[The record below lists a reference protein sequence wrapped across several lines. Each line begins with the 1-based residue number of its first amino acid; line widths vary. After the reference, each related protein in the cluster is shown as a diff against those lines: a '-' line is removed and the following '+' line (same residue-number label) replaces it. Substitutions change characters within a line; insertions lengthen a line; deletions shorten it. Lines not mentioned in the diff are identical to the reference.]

1 MKHSEKNNPTKKK
14 ATPTL
19 LYAAA
24 AFFALFALWG
34 VAYAYVGNPFL
45 VPSLKDT
52 FASLKQILADKQFYA
67 AYFHTFSRV
76 LQAFFI
82 SFLPALALAV
92 LSYLYAPVRKITA
105 IFVSA
110 LRSLPTMAVLLMI
123 LVWSTPNTAPVIVA
137 FLALFP
143 LLYTGVLSALFSVD
157 DRYKSVCAV
166 YKVPV
171 YKQIFQMYLPQIL
184 PPVLRESAG
193 ALSFSLKLVVSAEIM
208 ANTFKS
214 IGGWMQDSKI
224 YLDMPRLFALT
235 LLVVFTGLLLE
246 TLGNLIALAAERR
259 TK

>member
-1 MKHSEKNNPTKKK
+1 MNKTQEKKTIKK
-14 ATPTL
+14 TVTSTL
-19 LYAAA
+19 LFAAA

-34 VAYAYVGNPFL
+34 AAYAIVGNPYL

-52 FASLKQILADKQFYA
+52 FSAMGKILTEKQFYT
-67 AYFHTFSRV
+67 AYFQTFFRV

-82 SFLPALALAV
+82 SFIPALALSVAA
-92 LSYLYAPVRKITA
+92 YLYSPVRKIA
-105 IFVSA
+105 SVFVSA
-110 LRSLPTMAVLLMI
+110 LRALPTMAVLLMI
-123 LVWSTPNTAPVIVA
+123 LVWSTPKKAPVIVA

-157 DRYKSVCAV
+157 ERYKSVCTV
-166 YKVPV
+166 YKVPLF
-171 YKQIFQMYLPQIL
+171 KQIFGMYLPQIF
-184 PPVLRESAG
+184 PSVLRESAG

-214 IGGWMQDSKI
+214 VGGLMQDSKI

-235 LLVVFTGLLLE
+235 LLVVITGLILE
-246 TLGNLIALAAERR
+246 TLGNLIALAADRR

>member
-1 MKHSEKNNPTKKK
+1 MKQSKKNDIIKKSV
-14 ATPTL
+14 TSTL

-24 AFFALFALWG
+24 AFIALFALWG

-52 FASLKQILADKQFYA
+52 FVSLKQILAEKQYYT
-67 AYFHTFSRV
+67 AYFHTFNRV

-82 SFLPALALAV
+82 SFLPALALAIP
-92 LSYLYAPVRKITA
+92 SYLYTPVRKITS

-110 LRSLPTMAVLLMI
+110 LRSLPTMAILIMI
-123 LVWSTPNTAPVIVA
+123 LVWSTPNKAPVIVA

-166 YKVPV
+166 DKVPL
-171 YKQIFQMYLPQIL
+171 YKQIFRMYLPQIL
-184 PPVLRESAG
+184 PSVLRESAG
-193 ALSFSLKLVVSAEIM
+193 ALSFSLKRVVSAEIM

-235 LLVVFTGLLLE
+235 LLVVITGLLLE
-246 TLGNLIALAAERR
+246 TLGNLIALAAERGA
-259 TK
+259 K

>member
-1 MKHSEKNNPTKKK
+1 MKHSEKNNSTKKK

-34 VAYAYVGNPFL
+34 AAYVLVGNPFL

-52 FASLKQILADKQFYA
+52 FFSIKQILAEKQFYA
-67 AYFHTFSRV
+67 AYFNTIFRV
-76 LQAFFI
+76 FQAFI
-82 SFLPALALAV
+82 LSFFPALALAV
-92 LSYLYAPVRKITA
+92 AAYLFSPVRKIATV
-105 IFVSA
+105 FVSA
-110 LRSLPTMAVLLMI
+110 LRSLPTMAILLMI
-123 LVWSTPNTAPVIVA
+123 LVWSTPKKAPVIVA

-157 DRYKSVCAV
+157 ERYKSVCAV
-166 YKVPV
+166 FQAPL
-171 YKQIFQMYLPQIL
+171 YKQIFRLYLPQIL

-193 ALSFSLKLVVSAEIM
+193 ALSFSMKLVVSAEIM

-214 IGGWMQDSKI
+214 IGGLMQDSKV

-235 LLVVFTGLLLE
+235 LLVVLTGLILE

>member
-1 MKHSEKNNPTKKK
+1 MKQSKKNDIVKKTL
-14 ATPTL
+14 TPTL

-34 VAYAYVGNPFL
+34 AAYALVGNPFL

-52 FASLKQILADKQFYA
+52 FFSMKQILAEKQFYVS
-67 AYFHTFSRV
+67 YFQTFSRV
-76 LQAFFI
+76 FQAFFI
-82 SFLPALALAV
+82 SFVPALTLAV
-92 LSYLYAPVRKITA
+92 AAYLFPPVRKTA
-105 IFVSA
+105 TVFVSA

-123 LVWSTPNTAPVIVA
+123 LVWSTPKKAPVIVS

-157 DRYKSVCAV
+157 ERYKSVCTV
-166 YKVPV
+166 FNVPL
-171 YKQIFQMYLPQIL
+171 YKQIFRMYLPQIL

-193 ALSFSLKLVVSAEIM
+193 ALSFSMKLVVSAEIM
-208 ANTFKS
+208 SNTFKS
-214 IGGWMQDSKI
+214 VGGLMQDSKI

-235 LLVVFTGLLLE
+235 LIVILTGLILE
-246 TLGNLIALAAERR
+246 TFGNLIALAAERS